1 MIVNNLKTDQQ
12 IYMMGIMHWK
22 DLLAVWCKLM
32 ILTRWVPVFD
42 FKGVLLVDSV
52 HVHNRTGFEDGVEL
66 HRHAETT
73 KHHVSVTVLGAECLV
88 GDFKTWG
95 AVDGAVNPGYLQD
108 KMKSVHYIL
117 PITDSVILSLLL
129 LTAMWLWSF
138 GTLTKVGNRLLNHI
152 VTSRFM
158 LTAKGSKPS

>member
-1 MIVNNLKTDQQ
+1 
-12 IYMMGIMHWK
+12 
-22 DLLAVWCKLM
+22 M

-52 HVHNRTGFEDGVEL
+52 HVHNKTGFEDGVEL

-88 GDFKTWG
+88 GDFQTWR

-108 KMKSVHYIL
+108 KMKSACIP
-117 PITDSVILSLLL
+117 PIADPVILYQQICHYVCLLRC
-129 LTAMWLWSF
+129 
-138 GTLTKVGNRLLNHI
+138 GCG
-152 VTSRFM
+152 
-158 LTAKGSKPS
+158 PSAR